1 MKNQKGFTLV
11 ELMIVVAIIGILAAI
26 AIPQYQNYI
35 KNAKIN
41 GCKSN
46 VDAAHALVKAELAK
60 AAADRTDAVVANL
73 NQGNKK
79 DPLNTNNAAFA
90 IGTGVAY
97 GVGSCQVGVQLAI
110 AGTAGATEDM
120 TALTPGS
127 TVTITGD
134 GNVDGT
140 YQASSDQIVVT
151 AE

>member
-46 VDAAHALVKAELAK
+46 MDAAHSLVKAELAK
-60 AAADRTDAVVANL
+60 PIADRTTAVVANL
-73 NQGNKK
+73 NSGNKK
-79 DPLNTNNAAFA
+79 DPFRPTVAAFA
-90 IGTGVAY
+90 TGAGGI
-97 GVGSCQVGVQLAI
+97 GVGTCQVGI
-110 AGTAGATEDM
+110 
-120 TALTPGS
+120 
-127 TVTITGD
+127 TITGGGESLQTATPLAVVTIVGD
-134 GNVDGT
+134 SNADGT
-140 YQASSDQIVVT
+140 ADSGDTITVT

>member
-46 VDAAHALVKAELAK
+46 VDAAHSLVKAELAK
-60 AAADRTDAVVANL
+60 PITDRTTTVVANL
-73 NQGNKK
+73 NSGNKK
-79 DPLNTNNAAFA
+79 DPFRPLVDAFA
-90 IGTGVAY
+90 TGTGAI
-97 GVGSCQVGVQLAI
+97 GVGTCQVGIAITGGGESLQTATPLA
-110 AGTAGATEDM
+110 
-120 TALTPGS
+120 
-127 TVTITGD
+127 TVTIVGD
-134 GNVDGT
+134 TDADGT
-140 YQASSDQIVVT
+140 ADATDTIVVT